1 MMEFPKSAAFG
12 RRIPKQKFYEN
23 LEVPAS
29 VKQLFVQ
36 QIKLIVWAYKLSP
49 ETMNIAPGEQVKEIQ
64 VFHLK
69 LHGDTID
76 PQVLNLMDKQIPYH
90 ILFLLERPDGRT
102 QLWVNYKEANQSGSN
117 AFRLRQSYHTLWL
130 PQEELTL
137 ELSALDMDALYE
149 IYCSYMRLDSL
160 IASKVD
166 ECFTLGTLL
175 SFSYRHKLPF
185 IYLTNGQRV
194 PEDIESAE
202 SMNILRYLKSLDLDI
217 DRFDHQVLS

>member
-1 MMEFPKSAAFG
+1 MEFPKSAAFG

-36 QIKLIVWAYKLSP
+36 QIKLIVWVYKLSP

-117 AFRLRQSYHTLWL
+117 AFRLRQTYYSLWL

-137 ELSALDMDALYE
+137 ELSARDMDALYE
-149 IYCSYMRLDSL
+149 RIVRQIAGDAITAQGENLKAAVEKSRQQEKLQKEIQRLEKL
-160 IASKVD
+160 ARAEKQPKKKFELVQKIRKLKV
-166 ECFTLGTLL
+166 
-175 SFSYRHKLPF
+175 
-185 IYLTNGQRV
+185 
-194 PEDIESAE
+194 
-202 SMNILRYLKSLDLDI
+202 
-217 DRFDHQVLS
+217 

>member
-76 PQVLNLMDKQIPYH
+76 PRVLNLMDKQIPYH

-117 AFRLRQSYHTLWL
+117 AFQLRQSYHTLWL

-137 ELSALDMDALYE
+137 DLSALDMDALYE
-149 IYCSYMRLDSL
+149 RIVRQIAGDAITAQSENLKAAVEKSRQQEKLQKEIQRLEKQARAEKQPKKKFEL
-160 IASKVD
+160 AQQANVLKRQ
-166 ECFTLGTLL
+166 L
-175 SFSYRHKLPF
+175 
-185 IYLTNGQRV
+185 
-194 PEDIESAE
+194 AE
-202 SMNILRYLKSLDLDI
+202 S
-217 DRFDHQVLS
+217 

>member
-76 PQVLNLMDKQIPYH
+76 PQALNLMDKQIPYH

-117 AFRLRQSYHTLWL
+117 AFQLRQSYHTLWL
-130 PQEELTL
+130 PQEELSL
-137 ELSALDMDALYE
+137 DLSALDMDALYE
-149 IYCSYMRLDSL
+149 RIVRQIAGDAITAQGENLKAAVEKSRQQEKLQKEIQRL
-160 IASKVD
+160 
-166 ECFTLGTLL
+166 E
-175 SFSYRHKLPF
+175 KLA
-185 IYLTNGQRV
+185 R
-194 PEDIESAE
+194 AE
-202 SMNILRYLKSLDLDI
+202 KQPKKKFELVQKINEIKKKWEEAL
-217 DRFDHQVLS
+217 